1 MKKVICFNRVS
12 SSRQDLTAQRKAV
25 KEAAI
30 RDKYTEDEIIE
41 VSGKESAI
49 KLDEEQRQTLNEM
62 KSLVEEYPIIESI
75 YFFAVDRLARRM
87 SIVLSVAEWAE
98 KNNINLVF
106 LNPYPIQTMME
117 NEKGQRVKNAM
128 ADVILTMMGFAAQME
143 MNAKNAR
150 FSNARDYLRKQNKA
164 TGKLLFGYK
173 ADKNRDI
180 VIDTEKTA
188 PIVLWVFD
196 SYLKKGMSTT
206 QIYDEGVALGYWAD
220 NNKPRNRGGKIRAM
234 LVNKEYCGKPTKLG
248 QIYPILIDEDTID
261 RAIDQLNKNFSG
273 EKKYL
278 KNIYYCKGKIFDEH
292 TGYSLTVDF
301 NHMKYMSQSL
311 ENAYNA
317 NLNICD
323 WLCWRVAAFVKWNM
337 LTMDD
342 DTQIEGVKEQITEI
356 GIKITTLKEQIEKD
370 IEPQYSKAY
379 DAFVK
384 SKGRITIDMYE
395 MTINE
400 LDREQNKQ
408 QKKINELEKRESE
421 LANILQQLENKEK
434 RDVSIYDIKDI
445 TDDQQ
450 RKEII
455 DEVIE
460 KITIRRE
467 DKKKLIISV
476 FYPLYTSPTVFEYIQ
491 HGGTKKEIYE
501 IVGDL
506 RMNISEEYKP
516 RFVKAQHKTTKK
528 TDDLEQ
534 MASDPLR

>member
-30 RDKYTEDEIIE
+30 RDKYKENEIIE

-62 KSLVEEYPIIESI
+62 KSLVKEYPSIESI
-75 YFFAVDRLARRM
+75 YFFSVDRLARRM
-87 SIVLSVAEWAE
+87 SIVLSVAEWAD

-106 LNPYPIQTMME
+106 LYPYPIQTMMI
-117 NEKGQRVKNAM
+117 NEKGQRVKNSM
-128 ADVILTMMGFAAQME
+128 AEMILTMMGFAAQME

-150 FSNARDYLRKQNKA
+150 FSNARDFLRKQNKVI
-164 TGKLLFGYK
+164 GKLLFGYK
-173 ADKNRDI
+173 ADENRDI
-180 VIDTEKTA
+180 AIDTKKTG
-188 PIVLWVFD
+188 PIVQWVFD
-196 SYLKKGMSTT
+196 SYIKRGMSTT
-206 QIYDEGVALGYWAD
+206 QIYDEGVTLGYWAD
-220 NNKPRNRGGKIRAM
+220 NNKPKNRGGKIRAM

-261 RAIDQLNKNFSG
+261 IAIEQLKKNFSG

-278 KNIYYCKGKIFDEH
+278 KNIYYCKGKIFDEQ
-292 TGYSLTVDF
+292 TGYALTVDF

-311 ENAYNA
+311 KNAYNA

-323 WLCWRVAAFVKWNM
+323 WLCWRVAAFAKWNM
-337 LTMDD
+337 LTMNDE
-342 DTQIEGVKEQITEI
+342 TQIEGTKKQIEEI
-356 GIKITTLKEQIEKD
+356 GTKIITLKEQIKTD

-379 DAFVK
+379 DAYVM
-384 SKGRITIDMYE
+384 SKGRITIDRYE

-400 LDREQNKQ
+400 LDREQNRL

-421 LANILQQLENKEK
+421 LANILEQLRSKEK
-434 RDVSIYDIKDI
+434 RDISIYDISNI

-450 RKEII
+450 RKDII

-460 KITIRRE
+460 KITVKRV
-467 DKKKLIISV
+467 DMKKLIITV
-476 FYPLYTSPTVFEYIQ
+476 HYPLFTSPSVFEYVQ
-491 HGGTKKEIYE
+491 HGGTKKEIIE
-501 IVGDL
+501 MIGDIRL
-506 RMNISEEYKP
+506 DISEEYIP
-516 RFVKAQHKTTKK
+516 RFIKTRKK
-528 TDDLEQ
+528 VADTTIID
-534 MASDPLR
+534 